1 MYIFQVHMSFV
12 NTSALQG
19 TACQLPT
26 LLHLTGTENP
36 SATVLWSLFD
46 GQGFLTTPASPDSY
60 LFVFVVDFLEFVV

>member
-1 MYIFQVHMSFV
+1 MSFV

-36 SATVLWSLFD
+36 SAMVLWSLFD
-46 GQGFLTTPASPDSY
+46 GEGFLTTPASPELSP
-60 LFVFVVDFLEFVV
+60 LCFCCSCGVFFSSQ